1 MGGDLTGSMECAK
14 IPGSAEELC
23 VGDMIRITPSYSGY
37 NYSYPFGHSYDVD
50 IVWEGVSPEVDN
62 EGQPFLLGI
71 VLAIYEG
78 YPPVGTPGLTDAD
91 VYEYSSESYW
101 DWYYA
106 SSYDY
111 YDGSEGSR
119 YLSEK
124 YRSRFKWVKLWCVR
138 GDKGTRLIEVDLTK
152 IKVRPGE

>member
-1 MGGDLTGSMECAK
+1 MGDKLSSSMECAS
-14 IPGSAEELC
+14 IPGSDDELC
-23 VGDMIRITPSYSGY
+23 IGDMIRITPSYSGI

-50 IVWEGVSPEVDN
+50 IIWEGMPPDVEH

-71 VLAIYEG
+71 VLDIFDG

-111 YDGSEGSR
+111 YDPDAVDR
-119 YLSEK
+119 YISDK
-124 YRSRFKWVKLWCVR
+124 YRARFKWVKLWCIR
-138 GDKGTRLIEVDLTK
+138 GDKGIRLIEVDLNK
-152 IKVRPGE
+152 IKVR